1 MPPVA
6 SHTKASQERT
16 GKDYRDIH
24 EWLDL
29 DLEKKAERHDITKIF
44 EYGKMIEEK
53 YGKEGREEYVRHLH
67 DDVKAKFS
75 HLQHDFEKQLADTL
89 AYFGVK

>member
-1 MPPVA
+1 MPPVDKHMK
-6 SHTKASQERT
+6 SSKETT
-16 GKDYRDIH
+16 GREFKEIH

-29 DLEKKAERHDITKIF
+29 DPEKKAERHDVTKIY

-53 YGKEGREEYVRHLH
+53 YGAEGRAEYIRHLH
-67 DDVKAKFS
+67 DDLKAKFT
-75 HLQHDFEKQLADTL
+75 HLQHDFEKQIADTL

>member
-1 MPPVA
+1 MPPIA

-16 GKDYRDIH
+16 GKNYQDIH

-29 DLEKKAERHDITKIF
+29 DPATKAERHDITKIF
-44 EYGKMIEEK
+44 EFGQMIEEK
-53 YGKEGREEYVRHLH
+53 YGKEGREEYIRHLH

-75 HLQHDFEKQLADTL
+75 HLQHDFEKQIADTL